1 MNRTPSLGPIAPSLE
16 LRVIAVG
23 DDADQLRWHDAL
35 QGAAD
40 LVEWRQALA
49 ESLVDLRN
57 DRFHLLF
64 IASDMRAT
72 MALTL
77 LSNPPP
83 VVLGSGRQWD
93 ALQSCLPPYVAL
105 AHRDTD
111 LRSLFR
117 DLVASARGHLRG

>member
-1 MNRTPSLGPIAPSLE
+1 MNRSPSLGPIAPSLE
-16 LRVIAVG
+16 VRVVAVG
-23 DDADQLRWHDAL
+23 DDVDQLRWHDAL
-35 QGAAD
+35 EGAAD
-40 LVEWRQALA
+40 LVEWRHALA
-49 ESLVDLRN
+49 ETLVDLRN

-77 LSNPPP
+77 LSSPPP

-93 ALQSCLPPYVAL
+93 ALQSSLPPCVAL

-111 LRSLFR
+111 LRTLFR
-117 DLVASARGHLRG
+117 ELVTAARGHLRG